1 LYQYF
6 KKTFG
11 TSPERL
17 LAAKRNFAASL
28 AAYSLFSYVLQV
40 RESGAERLPLFPT
53 FLVSLLPLRSAI
65 ARHAATATTRRL
77 DAARDPCIALLTSL
91 SLYPALLVALS

>member
-28 AAYSLFSYVLQV
+28 AAYSLFSYILQV
-40 RESGAERLPLFPT
+40 RESGA
-53 FLVSLLPLRSAI
+53 
-65 ARHAATATTRRL
+65 
-77 DAARDPCIALLTSL
+77 
-91 SLYPALLVALS
+91 